1 MAKFSL
7 SDWANVAEIGA
18 ALGVIASLIFVGFEL
33 RSSTEATEA
42 ATREAISQRDLAFL
56 SLSIDNS
63 VLARASTKLRNG
75 EELTA
80 LEIDQLVRQELVNF
94 ASFQFSYTE
103 YLRGTHNLDS
113 WRRHQNIVQLQIT
126 GHPYTREMWERHQ
139 HTFTPEFQDLI
150 NGFLSD

>member
-42 ATREAISQRDLAFL
+42 ATREAINQTTFAFL
-56 SLSIDNS
+56 SLSIDTS
-63 VLARASTKLRNG
+63 VLARASTKWRNG

-94 ASFQFSYTE
+94 ASIQFSYTE

-113 WRRHQNIVQLQIT
+113 WRRYQNIAQEQIT
-126 GHPYTREMWERHQ
+126 SYPYSKIMWERHG
-139 HTFTPEFQDLI
+139 HSFTPEFQDLI